1 MKNKKK
7 LTAAERAARQEE
19 KDRVFY
25 LRVHKLL
32 TGFLRFVMRLKPTG
46 VEENLPA
53 EGACLICANHLS
65 AVDFISVAAV
75 CRRRVRFLAK
85 IELFRIPV
93 IGWLMRR
100 LGAVSVDR
108 GGSDVGA
115 IRKMLALLEAGE
127 AVSVFPQGHRYK
139 GKNPADT
146 PIKDG
151 AGMLAVRAGCPVVPV
166 CIKVKKERYALFRR
180 VDVIYGAPIPPEEL
194 IDPALTGRDA
204 YRAASR
210 KIFDRICALGGYEP
224 TAKEPKQETENPQ

>member
-25 LRVHKLL
+25 RRAHKIL
-32 TGFLRFVMRLKPTG
+32 TGFLRFAMRLRPVG
-46 VEENLPA
+46 AAENLPA
-53 EGACLICANHLS
+53 EGACLICANHIS

-108 GGSDVGA
+108 GGADVGA
-115 IRKMLALLEAGE
+115 IRKMLSLLEAGE
-127 AVSVFPQGHRYK
+127 AVSVFPQGHRFK
-139 GKNPADT
+139 GENPADT

-151 AGMLAVRAGCPVVPV
+151 AGMLALRAGCPVIPV
-166 CIKVKKERYALFRR
+166 CIKVKKQRYALFRR
-180 VDVIYGAPIPPEEL
+180 VDVIYGAPISPEEL
-194 IDPALTGRDA
+194 ADPALTGRDA

-210 KIFDRICALGGYEP
+210 IIFDRICALGGYEP
-224 TAKEPKQETENPQ
+224 TGGKEEKETENPQ